1 MIRQAD
7 VNDSNKIKELIEV
20 MIGDVNPTETAKL
33 VVNDFFKNKEYKSFV
48 IEIDNAV
55 VGFGV
60 IKFNSFE
67 GASRISEFVWLGIDK
82 QHKRNALG
90 TELVKYIEKYALE
103 SKIRKIYVKTSV
115 NNKIANCFWIMQDYK
130 FEARMRDFSLESLDD
145 YYLGKD
151 I

>member
-1 MIRQAD
+1 MA
-7 VNDSNKIKELIEV
+7 N
-20 MIGDVNPTETAKL
+20 T
-33 VVNDFFKNKEYKSFV
+33 
-48 IEIDNAV
+48 V

-60 IKFNSFE
+60 LKFDSFE
-67 GASRISEFVWLGIDK
+67 GANGIVELGFLGIDK

-103 SKIRKIYVKTSV
+103 SKIRKIYVKTSP
-115 NNKIANCFWIMQDYK
+115 NNNIANCFWIMQNHK
-130 FEARMRDFSLESLDD
+130 FEARMRDFSFKSHDD